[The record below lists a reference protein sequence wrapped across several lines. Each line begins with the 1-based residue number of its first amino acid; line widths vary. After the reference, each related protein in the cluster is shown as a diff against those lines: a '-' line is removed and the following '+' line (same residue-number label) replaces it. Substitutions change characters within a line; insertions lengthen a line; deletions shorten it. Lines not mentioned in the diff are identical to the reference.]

1 MNLIHGSSVWVQSVS
16 QTLTEIP
23 GVELTLLLRTH
34 EQRDVLTAPL
44 HANPRIEL
52 VDPEHFGSA
61 KPLDSESAVHV
72 LESLDAERSFDVVLL
87 RGAAICAEAA
97 RRHTFQGR
105 LWCYYLTPHEFRP
118 GQEVDQLRLIAPACE
133 RVLCQTEAIRELVA
147 AAIPDQVDKLAL
159 LPPMIPPVSKSAEER
174 EGTGGLKLVCA
185 GKSPP
190 ILLPGDHRHLPAAG
204 RDLPDA
210 EFHLIGDKI
219 HNPPDDPGF
228 KPAVDAALAET
239 EKLFGMVASRVTR
252 WMTCSGRPTSRS
264 PSVIR

>member
-1 MNLIHGSSVWVQSVS
+1 MNLIDGSSVWVQSVS

-61 KPLDSESAVHV
+61 KPLDPESAVHA

-118 GQEVDQLRLIAPACE
+118 GQEVGSAEADRSGLRAGALPNGSDPRARCCGYPRPGGQA
-133 RVLCQTEAIRELVA
+133 RA
-147 AAIPDQVDKLAL
+147 AATDDPSSLQV
-159 LPPMIPPVSKSAEER
+159 SRGAE
-174 EGTGGLKLVCA
+174 GSGGLKPRICRQVR
-185 GKSPP
+185 PRV
-190 ILLPGDHRHLPAAG
+190 LLPGDHRHLPAAAA
-204 RDLPDA
+204 R
-210 EFHLIGDKI
+210 
-219 HNPPDDPGF
+219 PPGCRVPSDRRQDPQ
-228 KPAVDAALAET
+228 PA
-239 EKLFGMVASRVTR
+239 
-252 WMTCSGRPTSRS
+252 
-264 PSVIR
+264 